1 MEIRGNSM
9 DETITSKEQWY
20 DLKTYK
26 DEICSF
32 VRQKKVSLN
41 CIAQMEREYDR
52 LYKTVYAGTEES
64 DIERFPHTAEV
75 FKVYKAAV
83 IEACLQGYSALF
95 VPKGKDAYSV
105 LKVPDLVETMT
116 DQFKSMALIENLSD
130 EVLDDWI
137 LKGEACGFIKLKTSR
152 EEYRI
157 KETLTDAET
166 GEPVVKF
173 TLKQGVE
180 YEDIDFQRIDPLDVF
195 IDANDY
201 KRDPLGCVK
210 IVRSYITPETL
221 LLSNAYPMLSKEI
234 KKEIADKYST
244 QNNASNYSANST
256 YITEGVS
263 YSSTRAAKIEV
274 LTFRGDY
281 VTTDGKVLKNIV
293 AVIVDGQIADLKYS
307 EVSTNRFIY
316 AAYKVDRLT
325 HRGISPLASSN
336 PVNKLLNRAIDMFLK
351 NLEDISNPYIMYAKG
366 SVGKQ
371 DYTAFRQ
378 EKRLEYNESINKPE
392 FWSPPPAAMQGL
404 DLMNLILTQN
414 KNMLGLNSYISGDAS
429 GAVRTAKESAALIQ
443 RSNARMRV
451 ETDVFSYNFMLR
463 FFTAFY
469 AFNRELALAAD
480 HPLAEIYSDPQLKVS
495 ISTNASRA
503 DETGELNMLMQML
516 NLPIA
521 QMIFSNLTPQQT
533 ILALRYLM
541 AKAGLKDAD
550 NLLELTDGQ
559 GNTTQLAPTD
569 GNGNVLPVA
578 EEMPT
583 VPDVPPMSEQM
594 NIDDTQAYTE

>member
-1 MEIRGNSM
+1 M
-9 DETITSKEQWY
+9 DEVITSKEQWY
-20 DLKTYK
+20 DLNPYK
-26 DEICSF
+26 DEIACF
-32 VRQKKVSLN
+32 IRKKKVSLD
-41 CIAQMEREYDR
+41 CIATMEQQYNR
-52 LYKTVYAGTEES
+52 LYKTVYAGSEES
-64 DIERFPHTAEV
+64 ETERFPHSAEV

-105 LKVPDLVETMT
+105 LKVPELTETMT
-116 DQFKSMALIENLSD
+116 DQFKSMALIENLTD
-130 EVLDDWI
+130 EALDDWI
-137 LKGEACGFIKLKTSR
+137 LKGEACGFIKLKTTK

-157 KETLTDAET
+157 KETLTDEET

-173 TLKQGVE
+173 TLKEGVE
-180 YEDIDFQRIDPLDVF
+180 YEDIDFERIDPLDVY
-195 IDANDY
+195 IDGNDY
-201 KRDPLGCVK
+201 KRNPLGCAK

-221 LLSNAYPMLSKEI
+221 LLSNSYPLLDSQT
-234 KKEIADKYST
+234 KKDIAEKYST
-244 QNNASNYSANST
+244 QSNASAFAPNSAQ
-256 YITEGVS
+256 ITEGIS
-263 YSSTRAAKIEV
+263 YSSTKAAQIEV

-281 VTTDGKVLKNIV
+281 VTSDGKVLRNII
-293 AVIVDGQIADLKYS
+293 AVTVDNQIAELKYS

-316 AAYKVDRLT
+316 AAYKLDRRT
-325 HRGISPLASSN
+325 HRGISPLAASN

-351 NLEDISNPYIMYAKG
+351 NLEDVSNPYILYTKG
-366 SVGKQ
+366 SVSKQ
-371 DYTAFRQ
+371 DYVNFKKER
-378 EKRLEYNESINKPE
+378 RLEYNEGINKPE

-404 DLMNLILTQN
+404 ELLNLVLNQN

-429 GAVRTAKESAALIQ
+429 GAVRTAKETAALIQ

-463 FFTAFY
+463 LFTAFY
-469 AFNRELALAAD
+469 SFNRELALAAG
-480 HPLAEIYSDPQLKVS
+480 HPLAEIYADPKLKVS

-503 DETGELNMLMQML
+503 DEQGEMNMLMQML

-550 NLLELTDGQ
+550 NLLELVDEEGK
-559 GNTTQLAPTD
+559 TTQLLPTD
-569 GNGNVLPVA
+569 GNGNA
-578 EEMPT
+578 IPT
-583 VPDVPPMSEQM
+583 EAPPMPQEQPVEQPPIQATDLSE
-594 NIDDTQAYTE
+594 YTE